1 MALKRRFVLVCCCL
15 PCLALALFIYVT
27 LAVCLSMSPAYN
39 SHLVPVSRSLLLPDH
54 FVAPGAATN
63 ASCAARPLGTF
74 WKERVDEGGL
84 WNWLQH
90 LQDRLHNPILR
101 PQLGQRRVRFPVK
114 QQDCAWDAVT
124 AARLLPDFADLPDQ
138 MRAFTLSMA
147 CRDFP
152 LILDQPQL
160 CDGGLQDQ
168 AEAPFLLL
176 AIKSHQ
182 MNFERRHVIRRTW
195 GQDGVVKGQR
205 GQRGGLVRRV
215 FLVAADD
222 EMENGIRNRLLE
234 LEGATY
240 GDILLW
246 DFRDTL
252 FNLTLKNVLFW
263 KWFSERC
270 HRAHFVFSAD
280 DDVFVRTPALI
291 DHLQEEE
298 ERRPGKM
305 SDFIMGNVIR
315 FAAPVRWISEFFVP
329 ESFYKGLYP
338 VYLAGGGTVYSGTLA
353 LRLGR
358 VSQRVHLYPIDCVY
372 LGMCLERLGV
382 VPRHSPAFLTFD
394 FHESEEQS
402 TCAYR
407 TILLVHRRTPVQVLQ
422 LWDQV
427 QVQAPPLDCIN
438 ASIRVELLN
447 DPEPTQTGDL

>member
-54 FVAPGAATN
+54 FSPLPREAAGLRLGRGDRRP
-63 ASCAARPLGTF
+63 SAA
-74 WKERVDEGGL
+74 
-84 WNWLQH
+84 
-90 LQDRLHNPILR
+90 
-101 PQLGQRRVRFPVK
+101 
-114 QQDCAWDAVT
+114 A
-124 AARLLPDFADLPDQ
+124 DFADLPDQ

-338 VYLAGGGTVYSGTLA
+338 VYLA
-353 LRLGR
+353 
-358 VSQRVHLYPIDCVY
+358 RVHLYPIDCVY